1 MRPSAASG
9 SIFFYQNWLIFLLAL
24 WLSFLLTNASKV
36 FSETISDYSKLIDM
50 NVSTFGPL
58 LDSLPYKNASDEPK
72 SDEKRDDSFNDIKQ
86 DDSVDKDDTNS

>member
-1 MRPSAASG
+1 
-9 SIFFYQNWLIFLLAL
+9 
-24 WLSFLLTNASKV
+24 
-36 FSETISDYSKLIDM
+36 M